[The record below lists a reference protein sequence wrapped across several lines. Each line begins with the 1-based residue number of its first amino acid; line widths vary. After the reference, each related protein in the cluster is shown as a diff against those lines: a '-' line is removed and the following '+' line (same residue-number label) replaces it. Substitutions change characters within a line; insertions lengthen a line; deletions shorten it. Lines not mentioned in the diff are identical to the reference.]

1 MANIPDTINEAGL
14 SLIKSFEGL
23 KLTKYR
29 DTAGKWTIGYGHL
42 ILQNE
47 NFDNGITLQEA
58 DLLLRQDLKTAE
70 TGVQHYVNVDLNGNQ
85 FGALTSFT
93 YNLGVNSLKTST
105 LLRLLNQGDYASAA
119 DQFPRWDKDG
129 EQVVEGLL
137 RRREAEKA
145 LFLQAIT
152 PN

>member
-14 SLIKSFEGL
+14 SLIKSLEGL

-42 ILQNE
+42 ILPNE

-70 TGVQHYVNVDLNGNQ
+70 AGVQHYVSVDLNGNQ

-105 LLRLLNQGDYASAA
+105 LLRLLNQGDYTGAA

-145 LFLQAIT
+145 LFLQVIT

>member
-1 MANIPDTINEAGL
+1 MANIPETINEAGL
-14 SLIKSFEGL
+14 DLIKSFEGL
-23 KLTKYR
+23 RLTKYL
-29 DTAGKWTIGYGHL
+29 DTAGRWTIGYGHL
-42 ILQNE
+42 ILPHE

-93 YNLGVNSLKTST
+93 YNLGVESLETST
-105 LLRLLNQGDYASAA
+105 LLRLLNQGNYDAAA

-145 LFLQAIT
+145 LFLQPVT
-152 PN
+152 PS

>member
-1 MANIPDTINEAGL
+1 MANIPETINEAGL

-42 ILQNE
+42 ILPNE
-47 NFDNGITLQEA
+47 NFDNGITPQEA

-70 TGVQHYVNVDLNGNQ
+70 NGVQHYVNVDLNGNQ

-105 LLRLLNQGDYASAA
+105 LLRLLNQADYVGAA
-119 DQFPRWDKDG
+119 AQFPRWDKDG

-145 LFLQAIT
+145 LFLQSIT

>member
-14 SLIKSFEGL
+14 DLIKSFEGL
-23 KLTKYR
+23 KLTKYL
-29 DTAGKWTIGYGHL
+29 DTAGRWTIGYGHL
-42 ILQNE
+42 ILPHE

-58 DLLLRQDLKTAE
+58 DLLLRHDLKTAE
-70 TGVQHYVNVDLNGNQ
+70 AGVQHYVNVDLNGNQ

-93 YNLGVNSLKTST
+93 YNLGVESLETST
-105 LLRLLNQGDYASAA
+105 LLRLLNQGDYTAAA

-129 EQVVEGLL
+129 EHVVEGLL

-145 LFLQAIT
+145 LFLQSIT
-152 PN
+152 PS

>member
-1 MANIPDTINEAGL
+1 MANIPDMINEESLA
-14 SLIKSFEGL
+14 LIKSFEGL

-42 ILQNE
+42 ILSNE

-70 TGVQHYVNVDLNGNQ
+70 TGVQHYVSVDLNGNQ

-105 LLRLLNQGDYASAA
+105 LLRLLNQGDYTGAA
-119 DQFPRWDKDG
+119 NQFPRWDKDG

-145 LFLQAIT
+145 LFLKPIT

>member
-1 MANIPDTINEAGL
+1 MANIPETINEAGL
-14 SLIKSFEGL
+14 DLIKSFEGL
-23 KLTKYR
+23 KLTKYL
-29 DTAGKWTIGYGHL
+29 DTAGRWTIGYGHL
-42 ILQNE
+42 ILPDE

-93 YNLGVNSLKTST
+93 YNLGVESLETST
-105 LLRLLNQGDYASAA
+105 LLRLLNQGNYGAAA

-137 RRREAEKA
+137 RRREAERT
-145 LFLQAIT
+145 LFLTPVT

>member
-1 MANIPDTINEAGL
+1 MANIPETINEAGL

-42 ILQNE
+42 ILPNE
-47 NFDNGITLQEA
+47 NFDNGITPQEA

-70 TGVQHYVNVDLNGNQ
+70 NGVQHYVNVDLNGNQ

-105 LLRLLNQGDYASAA
+105 LLRLLNQGDYVGAA
-119 DQFPRWDKDG
+119 AQFPRWDKDG

-145 LFLQAIT
+145 LFLQSIT

>member
-1 MANIPDTINEAGL
+1 MANIPETINEAGL
-14 SLIKSFEGL
+14 DLIKSFEGL
-23 KLTKYR
+23 KLTKYL

-42 ILQNE
+42 ILPHE

-93 YNLGVNSLKTST
+93 YNLGVESLETST
-105 LLRLLNQGDYASAA
+105 LLRLLNQGNYGAAA

-129 EQVVEGLL
+129 EKVVEGLL
-137 RRREAEKA
+137 RRREAERA
-145 LFLQAIT
+145 LFLQPIT

>member
-14 SLIKSFEGL
+14 DLIKSFEGL
-23 KLTKYR
+23 KLTKYL
-29 DTAGKWTIGYGHL
+29 DTAGRWTIGYGHL
-42 ILQNE
+42 ILPHE

-70 TGVQHYVNVDLNGNQ
+70 AGVQHYVNVDLNGNQ

-93 YNLGVNSLKTST
+93 YNLGVESLETST
-105 LLRLLNQGDYASAA
+105 LLRLLNQGNYNAAA

-145 LFLQAIT
+145 LFLQSIT
-152 PN
+152 PS

>member
-14 SLIKSFEGL
+14 ALIKSFEGL

-29 DTAGKWTIGYGHL
+29 DTAGRWTIGYGHL
-42 ILQNE
+42 ILPHE

-58 DLLLRQDLKTAE
+58 DSLLRQDLKEAE
-70 TGVQHYVNVDLNGNQ
+70 TGIQDCVKVDLNGNQ

-93 YNLGVNSLKTST
+93 YNLGVENLKEST
-105 LLRLLNQGDYASAA
+105 LLRLLNQGDYTAAA

-137 RRREAEKA
+137 RRREAEKV
-145 LFLQAIT
+145 LFLQSIT

>member
-14 SLIKSFEGL
+14 DLIKSFEGL
-23 KLTKYR
+23 KLTKYL
-29 DTAGKWTIGYGHL
+29 DTAGRWTIGYGHL
-42 ILQNE
+42 ILPHE

-70 TGVQHYVNVDLNGNQ
+70 SGVQHYVNVDLNGNQ

-93 YNLGVNSLKTST
+93 YNLGVESLETST
-105 LLRLLNQGDYASAA
+105 LLRLLNQGNYNAAA

-145 LFLQAIT
+145 LFLQSIT
-152 PN
+152 PS

>member
-1 MANIPDTINEAGL
+1 MANIPGTINEAGL

-42 ILQNE
+42 ILPNE

-58 DLLLRQDLKTAE
+58 DSLLQQDLKTAE
-70 TGVQHYVNVDLNGNQ
+70 TGVQHYVNVDLNDNQ

-105 LLRLLNQGDYASAA
+105 LLRLLNQGDYTGAA

-129 EQVVEGLL
+129 EQIVAGLL
-137 RRREAEKA
+137 RRREAEQA

-152 PN
+152 SN